1 MNKMY
6 LNYYYIGHGIY
17 LDIKII
23 LFIYFIIFNFN
34 FFVKIL
40 LVFIIN
46 IHNIIEF

>member
-23 LFIYFIIFNFN
+23 LFINFNFY

>member
-23 LFIYFIIFNFN
+23 LFIYFIFN

-40 LVFIIN
+40 LVFII
-46 IHNIIEF
+46 HNIIEF

>member
-23 LFIYFIIFNFN
+23 LFINNFNFY

>member
-23 LFIYFIIFNFN
+23 LLFINFNFY

-40 LVFIIN
+40 LVFII
-46 IHNIIEF
+46 HNIIEF

>member
-23 LFIYFIIFNFN
+23 LFINFYFY

>member
-23 LFIYFIIFNFN
+23 LFINFN

-40 LVFIIN
+40 LVFII
-46 IHNIIEF
+46 HNIIEF